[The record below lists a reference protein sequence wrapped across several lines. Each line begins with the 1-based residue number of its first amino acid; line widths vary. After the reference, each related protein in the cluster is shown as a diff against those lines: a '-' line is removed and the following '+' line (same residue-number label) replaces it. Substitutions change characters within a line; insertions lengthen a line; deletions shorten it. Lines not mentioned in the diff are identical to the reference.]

1 MFIKRKKTWIIQAA
15 NVTVLLCALVGQLP
29 FSSAWSQSEETFM
42 LNLNNVDIRSLI
54 ETVSRRTGKNFI
66 VDPRVNAN
74 VTVVSAE
81 PVDASGLYELFQS
94 VLAVHGFATVT
105 SGSFTKIVPLTV
117 AVQSAVPVVIDETS
131 QGDRLVSVVI
141 PIRYAS
147 AQEVAEAI
155 RPLVTVQ
162 GSVSAEVNSNSLIV
176 TDLSLNIAGL
186 KRVIRQLDRF

>member
-141 PIRYAS
+141 PIRYTS

-176 TDLSLNIAGL
+176 TDYSLNIAGL

>member
-66 VDPRVNAN
+66 VDPRVKAN

-141 PIRYAS
+141 PIRYTS

-176 TDLSLNIAGL
+176 TDYSLNIAGL

>member
-66 VDPRVNAN
+66 VDPRVKAN

-176 TDLSLNIAGL
+176 TDHSLNIAGL

>member
-1 MFIKRKKTWIIQAA
+1 MFIKRKKTGINLAA
-15 NVTVLLCALVGQLP
+15 KVTVLLCALVGQLP

-54 ETVSRRTGKNFI
+54 ETVSRRTGMNFI
-66 VDPRVNAN
+66 VDPRVKAN

-81 PVDASGLYELFQS
+81 PVDANGLYELFQS

-117 AVQSAVPVVIDETS
+117 AVQSAVPVVIDEAG

-147 AQEVAEAI
+147 AQEVADAI
-155 RPLVTVQ
+155 RPLVTAQ
-162 GSVSAEVNSNSLIV
+162 GSVSAEENSNSLIV
-176 TDLSLNIAGL
+176 TDHSSNIAGL
-186 KRVIRQLDRF
+186 KRVVRQLDRF

>member
-66 VDPRVNAN
+66 VDPRVKAN

-141 PIRYAS
+141 PIRYTS

-176 TDLSLNIAGL
+176 TDHSLNIAGL